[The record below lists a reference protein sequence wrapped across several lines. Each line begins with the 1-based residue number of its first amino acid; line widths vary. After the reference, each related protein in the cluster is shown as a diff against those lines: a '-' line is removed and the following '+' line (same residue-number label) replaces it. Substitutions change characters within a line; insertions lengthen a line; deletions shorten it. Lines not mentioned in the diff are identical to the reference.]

1 MKELTEREFIMI
13 ERFFHYT
20 TETFDDWYWDGTE
33 LTVWLK
39 EKVVERYLYSDIKE
53 FIKGVYE

>member
-20 TETFDDWYWDGTE
+20 TEPFDDWYWDGTE

-39 EKVVERYLYSDIKE
+39 EKVIERYSYSDVKE
-53 FIKGVYE
+53 FIKEVC